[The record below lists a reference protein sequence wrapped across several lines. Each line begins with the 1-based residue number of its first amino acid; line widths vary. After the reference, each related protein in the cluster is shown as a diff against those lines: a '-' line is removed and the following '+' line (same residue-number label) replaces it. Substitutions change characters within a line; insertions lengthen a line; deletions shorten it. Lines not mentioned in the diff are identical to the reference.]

1 MTNLLNPKAGVFF
14 VAVLPQFVAPGESV
28 LTTTMILAALDA
40 GISMLAL
47 SLYAALAAGAGSL
60 FRGAAAR
67 RIFDSVTGA
76 FLILLGLRLAADRN

>member
-1 MTNLLNPKAGVFF
+1 
-14 VAVLPQFVAPGESV
+14 
-28 LTTTMILAALDA
+28 
-40 GISMLAL
+40 MLAL